1 MAPNIRE
8 RFERKLNELRD
19 SILHVGSLVEQQMTL
34 AQSAFEGLDKGLA
47 HEVYV
52 LDEKVNA
59 ARFEIEDLCLQRIVT
74 QQPMARDLRL
84 IVAAM
89 NMVVDLERMGDQ
101 AKGIAKVIP
110 HLREHLDLPKPPEL
124 REMAIMGRSMINQS
138 MQAYA
143 TGDVALATSIPP
155 MDDDV
160 DKLYAKVFTQVMYM
174 MTEVKNPQE
183 AEATYE
189 LLRVAREL
197 ERYADLATNVAERVI
212 FMATGH
218 MIETNVDREDAAE

>member
-1 MAPNIRE
+1 MPVNIRE
-8 RFERKLNELRD
+8 RFERKLSDLRD
-19 SILHVGSLVEQQMTL
+19 RILHVGSLVEQQMTL
-34 AQSAFEGLDKGLA
+34 AQSAFEGLDRGLA

-59 ARFEIEDLCLQRIVT
+59 ARFEIEDMCLQLIVT

-101 AKGIAKVIP
+101 AKGIAKVVP
-110 HLREHLDLPKPPEL
+110 HLRAHLNLPKPPEL
-124 REMAIMGRSMINQS
+124 REMAIMVRSMINQA
-138 MQAYA
+138 MEAYA
-143 TGDVALATSIPP
+143 TSNVELAASIPP

-174 MTEVKNPQE
+174 MTEVKDPEE

-189 LLRVAREL
+189 LLRVSREL
-197 ERYADLATNVAERVI
+197 ERYGDLATNVAERVI
-212 FMATGH
+212 FMVTGH
-218 MIETNVDREDAAE
+218 MVETNVDREDAAE

>member
-8 RFERKLNELRD
+8 RFERKLSDLRD

-59 ARFEIEDLCLQRIVT
+59 ARFEIEDMCLQLIVT

-84 IVAAM
+84 IVASM

-101 AKGIAKVIP
+101 AKGIAKVVP
-110 HLREHLDLPKPPEL
+110 HLRAHLNLPKPPEL
-124 REMAIMGRSMINQS
+124 REMAIMVRSMINQA
-138 MQAYA
+138 MEAYA
-143 TGDVALATSIPP
+143 TSNVELAASIPP

-174 MTEVKNPQE
+174 MTEVKDPEE

-189 LLRVAREL
+189 LLRVSREL
-197 ERYADLATNVAERVI
+197 ERYGDLATNVAERVI
-212 FMATGH
+212 FMVTGH
-218 MIETNVDREDAAE
+218 MVETNVDREDAAE